1 MAINRYQRS
10 VSYES
15 FRFFLTPV
23 TAQGKKPCLLSFQR
37 RILHLMADISLSI
50 DSVCTVEKYTHMIV
64 DILLKNKSLTRLANR
79 LYNSN
84 DN

>member
-1 MAINRYQRS
+1 

-15 FRFFLTPV
+15 FSFFLTPV
-23 TAQGKKPCLLSFQR
+23 TAQGKKPCLLS
-37 RILHLMADISLSI
+37 LHLMADITLSI